1 MIESRNGHDP
11 PEGTPLGP
19 RLQGDNPGPRL
30 RGDNREDPSTMAKP
44 KKMAKDVRGQA
55 SELASKIGPRV
66 EQAREMAGPLL
77 VEAREKA
84 GPALSDAR
92 DKLGDRLTNDVL
104 PALSAAVA
112 AADHATEDV
121 REEARRRGLA
131 AAAALRGEVEPPKKH
146 HRIRTLLIM
155 LGLGGVAAA
164 VAKMLSDRQASTAW
178 QSSYTPPPA
187 PASGPLGSGND
198 EAGAT
203 PDVAAADKQTEP
215 HDVTTPENPAVEED
229 LSGKKTE

>member
-1 MIESRNGHDP
+1 
-11 PEGTPLGP
+11 
-19 RLQGDNPGPRL
+19 
-30 RGDNREDPSTMAKP
+30 MAKSKSMP
-44 KKMAKDVRGQA
+44 MDVRGQA

-77 VEAREKA
+77 TEAREKA
-84 GPALSDAR
+84 APMLAEARDKAGPALQDAR
-92 DKLGDRLTNDVL
+92 DRLGERLTNDVL
-104 PALSAAVA
+104 PALSAAVV

-146 HRIRTLLIM
+146 HRIRNLFIL
-155 LGLGGVAAA
+155 LGLGAVAAA

-187 PASGPLGSGND
+187 PASAPAND

-203 PDVAAADKQTEP
+203 PDVAAADAAAEP
-215 HDVTTPENPAVEED
+215 HGITTPDNPATETD
-229 LSGKKTE
+229 LSEKKTD

>member
-1 MIESRNGHDP
+1 
-11 PEGTPLGP
+11 
-19 RLQGDNPGPRL
+19 
-30 RGDNREDPSTMAKP
+30 MAKP

-215 HDVTTPENPAVEED
+215 HNVTTPENPAVEED

>member
-1 MIESRNGHDP
+1 
-11 PEGTPLGP
+11 
-19 RLQGDNPGPRL
+19 
-30 RGDNREDPSTMAKP
+30 MAKP

-77 VEAREKA
+77 VEAREKAGPLLVEAKEKA

-203 PDVAAADKQTEP
+203 PDVAAADKQAEP
-215 HDVTTPENPAVEED
+215 HNVTTPENPAVEED
-229 LSGKKTE
+229 LSGKKSE

>member
-1 MIESRNGHDP
+1 
-11 PEGTPLGP
+11 
-19 RLQGDNPGPRL
+19 
-30 RGDNREDPSTMAKP
+30 MAKP

-215 HDVTTPENPAVEED
+215 HDVTTPENPAEEED

>member
-1 MIESRNGHDP
+1 
-11 PEGTPLGP
+11 
-19 RLQGDNPGPRL
+19 
-30 RGDNREDPSTMAKP
+30 MAKP
-44 KKMAKDVRGQA
+44 QNMAKDVRGQA

-66 EQAREMAGPLL
+66 EQAREMAVPLL

-84 GPALSDAR
+84 GPVLSDAR
-92 DKLGDRLTNDVL
+92 DKLGERRTNDVL

-131 AAAALRGEVEPPKKH
+131 AAAALRGEVELPKKR
-146 HRIRTLLIM
+146 HRIRRLMIV

-164 VAKMLSDRQASTAW
+164 AAKMLSDRQASTAW

-187 PASGPLGSGND
+187 PASAPTSAPSHD

-203 PDVAAADKQTEP
+203 PDVAAADAQAEP
-215 HDVTTPENPAVEED
+215 HGVTTPDSPATEAD
-229 LSGKKTE
+229 LTEKKTD

>member
-1 MIESRNGHDP
+1 
-11 PEGTPLGP
+11 
-19 RLQGDNPGPRL
+19 
-30 RGDNREDPSTMAKP
+30 MAKP